1 MKRSIFIS
9 RELVPDSD
17 FIRQLQPIG
26 FEIIGTSLV
35 TFQAVPFLNVPET
48 DWIFFYSK
56 QAVKFF
62 FENVRQNNFTINA
75 KLAVFG
81 KGTAKALEAE
91 MYVADFVGI
100 GTPEANATYFAT
112 LAKGQKVL
120 FPRAANSRLSI
131 QKLLANNIQAVDI
144 VVYDNQPRTDIEL
157 PTCDWLVFTSPLNAV
172 AYFSKY
178 ELQKGQE
185 IIAIGKT
192 TATTLQQLGVSNVMI
207 AEEPSEMALAQ
218 TIRQAILR

>member
-9 RELVPDSD
+9 RELTPDSD
-17 FIRQLQPIG
+17 FIRYLQSID

-35 TFQAVPFLNVPET
+35 TFQAIPFWDLPET

-62 FENVRQNNFTINA
+62 FENARQRNFKILA

-81 KGTAKALEAE
+81 KGTARALEAE
-91 MYVADFVGI
+91 MYAADFVGI
-100 GTPEANATYFAT
+100 GTPEANAAYFVT
-112 LAKGQKVL
+112 LAKNQKVL
-120 FPRAANSRLSI
+120 FPRAANSLLSI
-131 QKLLANNIQAVDI
+131 QKLLENKIEMVDLI
-144 VVYDNQPRTDIEL
+144 VYDNQPRTDFNL

-178 ELQKGQE
+178 DLQKGQQ
-185 IIAIGKT
+185 IIVIGNT
-192 TATTLQQLGVSNVMI
+192 TAAALQQLGISNVMI

-218 TIRQAILR
+218 VIRQATPR